1 MDIDRIGGRTMLSL
15 TCSLIPSVDLACNG
29 IPRAEDLIS
38 GDCAT
43 TLFKVLRICKQND

>member
-29 IPRAEDLIS
+29 IPRAEDLGIWR
-38 GDCAT
+38 
-43 TLFKVLRICKQND
+43 LRYNFILGFENL